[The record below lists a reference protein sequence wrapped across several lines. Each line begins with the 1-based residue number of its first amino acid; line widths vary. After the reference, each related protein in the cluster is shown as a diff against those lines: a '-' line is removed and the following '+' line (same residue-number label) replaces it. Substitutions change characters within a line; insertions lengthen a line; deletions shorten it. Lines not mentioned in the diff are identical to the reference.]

1 MLIKLFIMRN
11 SVNLDAPLTQIV
23 HSGQE
28 ISLGDITSFKWDK
41 VGNSASYITQK
52 PMKKQGRP
60 VRRP

>member
-1 MLIKLFIMRN
+1 MRN

-60 VRRP
+60 VGRP